1 MQKRLAVTTSESAF
15 FRSSSRAV
23 SNLKNQIPQL
33 RTGMNLP
40 CFGMDLPCCGLQPQK
55 IWICP
60 AAVYNLK
67 KFCAENNCPLQ
78 VELDASGV
86 MASSNDEQTTQTKKL
101 PHDVQQLL

>member
-1 MQKRLAVTTSESAF
+1 LV
-15 FRSSSRAV
+15 
-23 SNLKNQIPQL
+23 
-33 RTGMNLP
+33 
-40 CFGMDLPCCGLQPQK
+40 
-55 IWICP
+55 WICP

-78 VELDASGV
+78 VELDASDV